1 MVYICL
7 TVRFINRTGMKV
19 GHRDPIILV
28 GKVIAKQ
35 IKGTPG
41 ITG

>member
-1 MVYICL
+1 
-7 TVRFINRTGMKV
+7 VRFINQTGIFKI
-19 GHRDPIILV
+19 GHSDPIAFC